1 VQVFIG
7 NVESVGAVG
16 LTERAHH
23 FLAIIL
29 IVFPSIYRFAIKRT
43 PAIKIKVEKMNDK
56 AIFLTI
62 FI

>member
-1 VQVFIG
+1 M
-7 NVESVGAVG
+7 GAVG